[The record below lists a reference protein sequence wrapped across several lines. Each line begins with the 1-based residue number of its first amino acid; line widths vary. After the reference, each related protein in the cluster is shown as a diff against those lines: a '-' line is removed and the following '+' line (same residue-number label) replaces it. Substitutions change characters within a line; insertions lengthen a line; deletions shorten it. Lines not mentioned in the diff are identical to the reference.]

1 MPSPPA
7 FQFYADDFFAGVAT
21 MTDAEAG
28 IYIRLICL
36 AWSKGLL
43 NERALRA
50 ATFDGDIDLA
60 RKVLAAKF
68 IQNEEGY
75 WFNERLEKV
84 REIQQFRTRA
94 GSKGGSTTQANAK
107 QTPSKSPTFASGF
120 ASEAKVKP
128 PSPVS
133 TLQSPTPSPTS
144 TPDDMG
150 AAPPVELKLDRVS
163 SDDIATVVTHYKKIH
178 PKAKPGLKERKMI
191 AARIKDGYSSEQL
204 CEAIDGCHE
213 TPHNCG
219 ENDRGQ
225 KYQTLSIIMRSSDQV
240 MRFIEG
246 LAMKDDP
253 VLSTKSQATSR
264 AAQSFLSHFGGGT

>member
-36 AWSKGLL
+36 EWSKGFLD
-43 NERALRA
+43 ERSLRA

-60 RKVLAAKF
+60 REVLESKF

-84 REIQQFRTRA
+84 REIQQSRTRA

-128 PSPVS
+128 PSPS
-133 TLQSPTPSPTS
+133 PTPTPSPTS
-144 TPDDMG
+144 SSISTPPFQG
-150 AAPPVELKLDRVS
+150 GARAAPDGNGDTNSLSQRFAGTTAGESLTSLLTLREGVGPVNPLVWQAEMRRVASWEDAEVIEAVDYRMASDEPLKPLQKPPDLWS
-163 SDDIATVVTHYKKIH
+163 KANAKKKIRLGG
-178 PKAKPGLKERKMI
+178 PK
-191 AARIKDGYSSEQL
+191 
-204 CEAIDGCHE
+204 
-213 TPHNCG
+213 
-219 ENDRGQ
+219 
-225 KYQTLSIIMRSSDQV
+225 
-240 MRFIEG
+240 
-246 LAMKDDP
+246 
-253 VLSTKSQATSR
+253 
-264 AAQSFLSHFGGGT
+264 